1 MRRLILAAALAAT
14 SASFAMAPAMA
25 TVVQPPIIGSTSPDA
40 AGVDDLGLDI
50 SGVTLT
56 PAGVHGFI
64 ASLPAETRRGVEAAC
79 SMYDQH
85 PAGAGEQTLAF
96 CAQAKA

>member
-1 MRRLILAAALAAT
+1 MRRLILAAALAAA
-14 SASFAMAPAMA
+14 SASFAIAPAMA
-25 TVVQPPIIGSTSPDA
+25 TIGPDTSNTSPNA

-56 PAGVHGFI
+56 TSAVHGFLS
-64 ASLPAETRRGVEAAC
+64 SLTPETRRGVEAAC

-96 CAQAKA
+96 CADAAKA